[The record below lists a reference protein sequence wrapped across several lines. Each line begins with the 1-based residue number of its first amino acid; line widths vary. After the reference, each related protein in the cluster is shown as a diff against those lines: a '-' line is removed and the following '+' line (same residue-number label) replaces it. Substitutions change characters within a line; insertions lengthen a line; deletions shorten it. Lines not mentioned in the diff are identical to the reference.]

1 MAIAAS
7 FGVPNSSFAFSAR
20 NRSTCGNAESS
31 LCPDLVLHRR
41 VHRPRGERDDP
52 ASGDTAL
59 LLQADRAYPLVE
71 GGLAGAVAG
80 LGRVRV
86 PRGTRRH
93 HHQVPLTAQV
103 GRGAQERMHA
113 IPQAQ
118 KSCSLDFR
126 SNTVGT
132 GWTWAGSSVVVKN
145 GNTPRY
151 VVVNFNADAN
161 VDTGAEIRIG
171 YRIDLGSITTP
182 GAEHFASEHT
192 PRQQMRHSMV
202 VLLVRAGQHTI
213 RPYWRVVGPAGKH
226 GYLDNR
232 CLTAEASTS

>member
-1 MAIAAS
+1 MPASPIHRMKAVTVAATLSALATVGVLAIA
-7 FGVPNSSFAFSAR
+7 GPN
-20 NRSTCGNAESS
+20 
-31 LCPDLVLHRR
+31 
-41 VHRPRGERDDP
+41 
-52 ASGDTAL
+52 
-59 LLQADRAYPLVE
+59 
-71 GGLAGAVAG
+71 
-80 LGRVRV
+80 
-86 PRGTRRH
+86 
-93 HHQVPLTAQV
+93 AQ
-103 GRGAQERMHA
+103 A

-126 SNTVGT
+126 SHTVG

-145 GNTPRY
+145 GRTPRY
-151 VVVNFNADAN
+151 VVVNFNADTN

-232 CLTAEASTS
+232 CLTAETTTS